1 MIIKTV
7 LIYFFAMFVMRLM
20 GKRQAGELQPFE
32 LIIAVMIAEVAATP
46 MDSPG
51 VPITYGIVPV
61 VVLLLMHNAIAFI
74 SLKSE
79 RLRGFI
85 SGHPSIVI
93 HKGVINNKELK
104 KLSYSLSDLLE
115 QLRAK
120 DVMSISDVHYA
131 VLETNGELSVMLKP
145 EKRPPAAEDL
155 GLSPQNPGFCY
166 DVILD
171 GKMKPR
177 NLERLGFNEQALLGV
192 LSQHSIR
199 RVRDVFLA
207 MSDEAGSVLL
217 QDYHGRQMTGSMGN
231 G

>member
-1 MIIKTV
+1 
-7 LIYFFAMFVMRLM
+7 
-20 GKRQAGELQPFE
+20 
-32 LIIAVMIAEVAATP
+32 
-46 MDSPG
+46 
-51 VPITYGIVPV
+51 
-61 VVLLLMHNAIAFI
+61 
-74 SLKSE
+74 
-79 RLRGFI
+79 
-85 SGHPSIVI
+85 
-93 HKGVINNKELK
+93 
-104 KLSYSLSDLLE
+104 
-115 QLRAK
+115 
-120 DVMSISDVHYA
+120 MSISDVHYA

-145 EKRPPAAEDL
+145 EKRPPVAEEL

-217 QDYHGRQMTGSMGN
+217 QDYHGKQMTGSMSN